1 MPAEIRIEEFHINQD
16 PGWILG
22 QIYQRQP
29 KVAAFS
35 VNIWNLQVTLELVDR
50 LKKIAPETIIVLGGP
65 EVSADT
71 EELLEKEPAVD
82 YVVLGEGEE
91 TFCELLRFLLCAEGS
106 PERILGLAFREE
118 RGVRINP
125 PRPPIKEW
133 PFPYDREELVAARRR
148 LVYYESSRGCLFNCA
163 YCLTG
168 WEKGPVRY
176 LPAERVKADLA
187 RFIEAGNTIVKL
199 VDRTFNL
206 DRERAMELLEF
217 MADRGKNT
225 LFHLEIV
232 GELMDREMMEFF
244 RRAPAG
250 RFHLEIGV
258 QSTCRQAVR
267 AVNRFYH
274 PRRLAE
280 NLQGLRAGEKVQIHL
295 DLLAGLPGEDLA
307 TFAESFNWTYRL
319 RPDELQLGFLKL
331 LKGSPLREK
340 AGEYGYLFS
349 RTPPYEILGNKW
361 LSYGDLH
368 RLKLIEEVLGLFFN
382 SRRFRYTLD
391 FLLAKGGP
399 SPWEFYNGL
408 AAFWVSRGLSGKK
421 LKPSN
426 LFELFWEY
434 LQSVPELAPLAPV
447 LKGLLTF
454 DYYLAGAEGPEPSW
468 LVPPSAALARQF
480 RELLATPGD
489 EYRQFLPEPFSG
501 LSRNELRRR
510 IRLLQL
516 TVDPETMAEEE
527 VFLLVYLP
535 AQGKP
540 FWRRWIPPQTLP
552 GTRQGALPATL
563 SALTQG
569 IPWEVLPGTVQGI
582 TREARQQPESRDGD
596 KVAPPNREN
605 REEGRP

>member
-1 MPAEIRIEEFHINQD
+1 MKPVKPLVLLTTVNSKFVHTALALYALRSYCRQELPQLPAEIRVEEFHINQE

-22 QIYQRQP
+22 EIYRRQP

-50 LKKIAPETIIVLGGP
+50 LKKVAPETIIVLGGP
-65 EVSADT
+65 EASTGT
-71 EELLEKEPAVD
+71 EELLQKEPAVD
-82 YVVLGEGEE
+82 YVVRGEGEE
-91 TFCELLRFLLCAEGS
+91 TFCELLRFLLNGEGS
-106 PERILGLAFREE
+106 PEGILGLAYRE
-118 RGVRINP
+118 GTKVRVNP

-133 PFPYDREELVAARRR
+133 PFPYDREELIAARRR
-148 LVYYESSRGCLFNCA
+148 LVYYESSRGCIFNCA

-168 WEKGPVRY
+168 WERDPVRH
-176 LPAERVKADLA
+176 LPVERVKADLT

-217 MADRGKNT
+217 MAERGENT

-232 GELMDREMMEFF
+232 GELMDREMVEFF

-258 QSTCRQAVR
+258 QSTCREAVR
-267 AVNRFYH
+267 AVNRFY
-274 PRRLAE
+274 RLDKLGE
-280 NLQGLRAGEKVQIHL
+280 NIRGLTAGGKAGIHL
-295 DLLAGLPGEDLA
+295 DLIAGLPGEGLE

-340 AGEYGYLFS
+340 AAEYGYLFT

-368 RLKLIEEVLGLFFN
+368 RLKVIEEVLGIFFN

-391 FLLAKGGP
+391 FLLAKAGC
-399 SPWEFYNGL
+399 SPWEFYSGL
-408 AAFWVSRGLSGKK
+408 AAFWEGRGLSGKK
-421 LKPSN
+421 FKSSA

-434 LQSVPELAPLAPV
+434 LRSAPEFAPLAPA
-447 LKGLLTF
+447 LRGLLTF

-468 LVPPSAALARQF
+468 IQPPPAALAGRF
-480 RELLATPGD
+480 RELLATSGE
-489 EYRQFLPEPFSG
+489 EYRRVLPEPFSG
-501 LSRNELRRR
+501 FSRNELRRLTR
-510 IRLLQL
+510 MLQL
-516 TVDPETMAEEE
+516 AVDPETMEEEE
-527 VFLLVYLP
+527 VLLLVYLP

-540 FWRRWIPPQTLP
+540 FWRRWPEAT
-552 GTRQGALPATL
+552 PAT
-563 SALTQG
+563 G
-569 IPWEVLPGTVQGI
+569 DGERGVLQDW
-582 TREARQQPESRDGD
+582 ESRKG
-596 KVAPPNREN
+596 
-605 REEGRP
+605 GRP